1 MSETGARTIAAAP
14 PAVAGRNR
22 MISPV
27 IVVPMPIVSRMM
39 NRIGSRIWLNSVS
52 ILTNHAVRPVT
63 IHTLLMTR
71 STNVLTLPSVC
82 LSRVSHISNAPK
94 TGSTIHR
101 IFHFGSWK

>member
-1 MSETGARTIAAAP
+1 
-14 PAVAGRNR
+14 

>member
-1 MSETGARTIAAAP
+1 MRDTEAGTTAAAP